1 MPEKVL
7 LIDDDARL
15 VGALQLRL
23 QSVGYEVQ
31 TAEDG
36 DRGLSAAAMFRP
48 DVIILDIRMPKMDGF
63 EVCKIIRMVPD
74 LRDVPIVILSAS
86 GETATQKA
94 ILDAGGNLFLRKPYY
109 LPQLL
114 ALLRQAIDRRAA
126 A

>member
-63 EVCKIIRMVPD
+63 EVCKIIRTVPD